1 MNGLSFLTIAAYE
14 VNTGNSTN
22 YSNQADNNKTN
33 KRFID
38 ILCTDKRQYYGN
50 CADSKNIEINFLEV
64 FPYGDTNHSS

>member
-14 VNTGNSTN
+14 VNTDNSTN

-38 ILCTDKRQYYGN
+38 ILCTDKRQYDRN
-50 CADSKNIEINFLEV
+50 NAD
-64 FPYGDTNHSS
+64 G